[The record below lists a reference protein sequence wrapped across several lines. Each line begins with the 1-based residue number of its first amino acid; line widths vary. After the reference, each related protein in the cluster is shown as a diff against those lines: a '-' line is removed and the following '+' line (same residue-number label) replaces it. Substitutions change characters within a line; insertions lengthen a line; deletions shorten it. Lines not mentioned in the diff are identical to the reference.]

1 MVGDLYPEG
10 ERMSE
15 APRHDPFGFGWPN
28 VISVVRILLI
38 PAILVLIVRDTGPA
52 RWLAA
57 AIFTLGAAS
66 DFLDGYLARRH
77 QMTTATGAWLDPLS
91 DKLLV
96 AVPAI
101 VLSLRGEFPWW
112 ATVVIVAREV
122 AVTWLRWRLDQ
133 RGGVSMPASRVAKLK
148 TVSQL
153 VAIGLSIAPLSD
165 TWDGTVL
172 GVTVLAVA
180 LTVYSGWE
188 YFFTT
193 RHRVATP

>member
-1 MVGDLYPEG
+1 MN
-10 ERMSE
+10 E

-38 PAILVLIVRDTGPA
+38 PAIVALIVRDTDAA

-153 VAIGLSIAPLSD
+153 VAIGLSIAPLAE
-165 TWDGTVL
+165 TWDATVL
-172 GVTVLAVA
+172 VVTVAAVV
-180 LTVYSGWE
+180 LTVYSGWQ

-193 RHRVATP
+193 RHRVASP